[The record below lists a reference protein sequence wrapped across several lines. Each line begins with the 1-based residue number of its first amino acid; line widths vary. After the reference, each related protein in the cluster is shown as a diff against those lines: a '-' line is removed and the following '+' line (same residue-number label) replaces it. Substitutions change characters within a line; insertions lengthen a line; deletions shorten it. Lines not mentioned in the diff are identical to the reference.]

1 MKIAI
6 FAAGTG
12 GHIYPALSIAEKFGK
27 ENVIFIASN
36 REIERKIYKNS
47 GFKVSHLNISGFR
60 GKNFLEKILWPFNL
74 TSCVLISI
82 FLLIKYRPQNV
93 LLMGNYIS
101 VIGLIASIFLF
112 KDIYIHEQNA
122 ILGSANKFSLIF
134 AKKLF
139 TTFPLNE
146 KKEHN
151 FGQPVRSAFNT
162 LSYATHSEK
171 EHILVLGGSQG
182 ALFFNNQISEIL
194 GNLNLNEKILFQ
206 TGEHGKKTSTEKIEY
221 IKFIENMPEV
231 MAKSKFIICR
241 AGASTVAEVQSMGL
255 PAVFIPLP
263 NSIDDHQMKN
273 AKLACNDGGGIVLNE
288 KNFNVEEFS
297 QKISEFNLQNFQELS
312 KKMAKS
318 IHLKSA
324 EKIVHEIKQH

>member
-60 GKNFLEKILWPFNL
+60 GKNFFEKILWPFSIMN
-74 TSCVLISI
+74 CVLISI
-82 FLLIKYRPQNV
+82 FLLLKYRPQNV

-101 VIGLIASIFLF
+101 VIGLISSIILF
-112 KDIYIHEQNA
+112 KDIYIHEQNSV
-122 ILGSANKFSLIF
+122 LGSANKLSLIF

-151 FGQPVRSAFNT
+151 FGQPIRSAFNT
-162 LSYATHSEK
+162 LSYDSHSKK

-182 ALFFNNQISEIL
+182 ALFFNNQLSKIL
-194 GNLNLNEKILFQ
+194 QNLDLNEKILFQ
-206 TGEHGKKTSTEKIEY
+206 TGEHDKKTSTEKIEY

-241 AGASTVAEVQSMGL
+241 AGASTVAEVQSIGL
-255 PAVFIPLP
+255 PAVFIPLS

-273 AKLACNDGGGIVLNE
+273 AKLACHEGGGIVLNE
-288 KNFNVEEFS
+288 KKFKFEDFS
-297 QKISEFNLQNFQELS
+297 QKIYEFNLQNFQELS
-312 KKMAKS
+312 KKMGKS

-324 EKIVHEIKQH
+324 EKIVHEIK

>member
-206 TGEHGKKTSTEKIEY
+206 TGEHGKKRSTEKSLC
-221 IKFIENMPEV
+221 F
-231 MAKSKFIICR
+231 AWII
-241 AGASTVAEVQSMGL
+241 
-255 PAVFIPLP
+255 
-263 NSIDDHQMKN
+263 
-273 AKLACNDGGGIVLNE
+273 
-288 KNFNVEEFS
+288 
-297 QKISEFNLQNFQELS
+297 
-312 KKMAKS
+312 
-318 IHLKSA
+318 
-324 EKIVHEIKQH
+324 

>member
-36 REIERKIYKNS
+36 RQTERKIFKNS
-47 GFKVSHLNISGFR
+47 GFKVIHLNIAGFR
-60 GKNFLEKILWPFNL
+60 GKKFLEKLLWPFSL
-74 TSCVLISI
+74 ISCVLISI
-82 FLLIKYRPQNV
+82 FLLIKFRPPNV

-101 VIGLIASIFLF
+101 VIGLISSIFLF
-112 KDIYIHEQNA
+112 KNIYIHEQNS
-122 ILGSANKFSLIF
+122 ILGSANKLSLIF

-151 FGQPVRSAFNT
+151 FGQPSRYAFNS
-162 LSYATHSEK
+162 LSYTSYSKK

-182 ALFFNNQISEIL
+182 SLFFNNQLSETFK
-194 GNLNLNEKILFQ
+194 NLNLNEKILFQ
-206 TGEHGKKTSTEKIEY
+206 TGEQNQKISTEKIEY
-221 IKFIENMPEV
+221 VKFIENMPEV

-241 AGASTVAEVQSMGL
+241 AGASTVAEVQSIGL
-255 PAVFIPLP
+255 PAIFIPLA

-273 AKLACNDGGGIVLNE
+273 AKLACRDGGGIVLNE
-288 KNFNVEEFS
+288 KNFNAEEFS

-312 KKMAKS
+312 KKMGKN

-324 EKIVHEIKQH
+324 EKIFHEIK

>member
-36 REIERKIYKNS
+36 REIERKIFKNS
-47 GFKVSHLNISGFR
+47 GFKVSHLNVSGFR
-60 GKNFLEKILWPFNL
+60 GKNVFEKILWPFSI
-74 TSCVLISI
+74 TKCVLISI
-82 FLLIKYRPQNV
+82 FLLMKYRPQNV

-101 VIGLIASIFLF
+101 VIGLISSIFLF
-112 KDIYIHEQNA
+112 KDIYIHEQNS
-122 ILGSANKFSLIF
+122 ILGSANKLSLIF

-151 FGQPVRSAFNT
+151 FGQPIRSAFNT
-162 LSYATHSEK
+162 LSYVSHSKK

-182 ALFFNNQISEIL
+182 AHFFNNQLSEIL
-194 GNLNLNEKILFQ
+194 VNLNLNEKILFQ
-206 TGEHGKKTSTEKIEY
+206 TGEHDKKTSTEKIEY

-255 PAVFIPLP
+255 PAIFIPLSK
-263 NSIDDHQMKN
+263 SIDDHQMKN
-273 AKLACNDGGGIVLNE
+273 AKLACHEGGGIVLNE
-288 KNFNVEEFS
+288 KKFDVEDFS
-297 QKISEFNLQNFQELS
+297 QKIYEFNLQNFQELS
-312 KKMAKS
+312 KKMGKS
-318 IHLKSA
+318 IHLKAA
-324 EKIVHEIKQH
+324 EKIVHEIK

>member
-1 MKIAI
+1 
-6 FAAGTG
+6 
-12 GHIYPALSIAEKFGK
+12 
-27 ENVIFIASN
+27 
-36 REIERKIYKNS
+36 
-47 GFKVSHLNISGFR
+47 
-60 GKNFLEKILWPFNL
+60 
-74 TSCVLISI
+74 
-82 FLLIKYRPQNV
+82 
-93 LLMGNYIS
+93 MGNYIS

-206 TGEHGKKTSTEKIEY
+206 TGEHGKKPSTEKIEY

-241 AGASTVAEVQSMGL
+241 AGASTVAEVQSIGL

-288 KNFNVEEFS
+288 KNFNEEEFS
-297 QKISEFNLQNFQELS
+297 QKISEFNQQNFQELS
-312 KKMAKS
+312 KKMGKS

-324 EKIVHEIKQH
+324 EKIVHEIK

>member
-12 GHIYPALSIAEKFGK
+12 GHIFPALSIAEKFGK

-60 GKNFLEKILWPFNL
+60 GKNFLEKILWPFSL

-82 FLLIKYRPQNV
+82 FLLMKHRPQNV

-101 VIGLIASIFLF
+101 VIGLIASIILL
-112 KDIYIHEQNA
+112 KDVYIHEQNA

-151 FGQPVRSAFNT
+151 FGQPIRPAFNT

-182 ALFFNNQISEIL
+182 ALFFNNQLSEIL
-194 GNLNLNEKILFQ
+194 DNLNLNEKILFQ
-206 TGEHGKKTSTEKIEY
+206 TGEHNKKISTEKIEY
-221 IKFIENMPEV
+221 IKFIENIPEV

-241 AGASTVAEVQSMGL
+241 AGASTVAEVQSIGL

-263 NSIDDHQMKN
+263 NSMDDHQMKN

-288 KNFNVEEFS
+288 KNFNEKEFS
-297 QKISEFNLQNFQELS
+297 QKISEFNQQNFQELS
-312 KKMAKS
+312 KKMGKS

-324 EKIVHEIKQH
+324 EKIVHEIK

>member
-36 REIERKIYKNS
+36 RAVERKIYKNS
-47 GFKVSHLNISGFR
+47 GFQVSHLNISGFR
-60 GKNFLEKILWPFNL
+60 GKNLFEKFMWPINLSICILA
-74 TSCVLISI
+74 TI
-82 FLLIKYRPQNV
+82 FLLIKHRPQSV

-101 VIGLIASIFLF
+101 IIGLISSIFLF
-112 KDIYIHEQNA
+112 KDIYIHEQNS
-122 ILGSANKFSLIF
+122 ILGSANKLSLVF

-139 TTFPLNE
+139 TTFPLYE
-146 KKEHN
+146 KKEYN
-151 FGQPVRSAFNT
+151 FGQPIRSAFNT
-162 LSYATHSEK
+162 LNYDTFPIK

-182 ALFFNNQISEIL
+182 ALFFNDQLSEVL
-194 GNLNLNEKILFQ
+194 NNLNLNEKILFQ
-206 TGEHGKKTSTEKIEY
+206 TGEFNKNKQIEKTEY
-221 IKFIENMPEV
+221 VGFIENMPEI

-241 AGASTVAEVQSMGL
+241 AGASTVAEVQSIGL
-255 PAVFIPLP
+255 PAIFIPLP

-273 AKLACNDGGGIVLNE
+273 AKLACTDGGGIILDE
-288 KNFNVEEFS
+288 KKFKIEDFS
-297 QKISEFNLQNFQELS
+297 QKISEFNLQNFQQMS

-318 IHLKSA
+318 IHLESA
-324 EKIVHEIKQH
+324 EKIVDEIK

>member
-12 GHIYPALSIAEKFGK
+12 GHIFPALSIAEKFGK

-60 GKNFLEKILWPFNL
+60 GKNFLEKILWPFSL

-82 FLLIKYRPQNV
+82 FLLMKHRPQNV

-101 VIGLIASIFLF
+101 VIGLIASIILL
-112 KDIYIHEQNA
+112 KDVYIHEQNA

-151 FGQPVRSAFNT
+151 FGQPIRPAFNT

-182 ALFFNNQISEIL
+182 ALFFNNQLSEIL

-206 TGEHGKKTSTEKIEY
+206 TGEHNKKISTEKIEY
-221 IKFIENMPEV
+221 IKFIENIPEV

-241 AGASTVAEVQSMGL
+241 AGASTVAEVQSIGL

-263 NSIDDHQMKN
+263 NSIDDHQMEN
-273 AKLACNDGGGIVLNE
+273 AKLACIDGGGIVLNE
-288 KNFNVEEFS
+288 KNFNEKEFS
-297 QKISEFNLQNFQELS
+297 QKISEFNQQNFQELS
-312 KKMAKS
+312 KKMGKS

-324 EKIVHEIKQH
+324 EKIVHEIK

>member
-1 MKIAI
+1 M
-6 FAAGTG
+6 
-12 GHIYPALSIAEKFGK
+12 
-27 ENVIFIASN
+27 
-36 REIERKIYKNS
+36 
-47 GFKVSHLNISGFR
+47 
-60 GKNFLEKILWPFNL
+60 
-74 TSCVLISI
+74 
-82 FLLIKYRPQNV
+82 
-93 LLMGNYIS
+93 
-101 VIGLIASIFLF
+101 
-112 KDIYIHEQNA
+112 
-122 ILGSANKFSLIF
+122 
-134 AKKLF
+134 F

-182 ALFFNNQISEIL
+182 ALFFNNQLSEIL
-194 GNLNLNEKILFQ
+194 SNLNLNEKILFQ

-255 PAVFIPLP
+255 PAIFIPLP

-324 EKIVHEIKQH
+324 EKIVHEIKQY